1 MSHLER
7 SGSKAGS
14 LDGITDA
21 KSQHWRDL
29 VARGFSPTSLGTY
42 SQCPMH
48 YWMTHVLK
56 IQGAKDSISKELPG
70 RVWGEIVHH
79 ILCNVYQDLF
89 KHGWPQQTLHPVQLT
104 NLVNGQVNRV
114 FRKRPTPPSE
124 GVARRCFRG
133 SGGSGS

>member
-1 MSHLER
+1 MTWGNKDLWSGGACRETNSFRTFKPKTWWNLHQNGMEMMSHLER

-89 KHGWPQQTLHPVQLT
+89 KHG
-104 NLVNGQVNRV
+104 
-114 FRKRPTPPSE
+114 
-124 GVARRCFRG
+124 
-133 SGGSGS
+133 